1 MSISA
6 TTPTVSSSLPRRAS
20 RARCVDARAVSRR
33 GRDVETV
40 VVSAPVSS
48 SSSDVSS
55 SSDALGRRGAIAATT
70 TSIAFALATAREAR
84 AGSSGTMCGYFD
96 DFGGGLVPKYAFDTP
111 WNEGTIDG
119 ATWVRGVGDYKKAKK
134 AKNAPVLAVSNGP
147 GVSHEYMSALE
158 TLSGEVGGAREVFLY
173 DQRGC
178 GKSANA
184 TSYDLNLYVNE
195 IKRVAEELGVG
206 GDGGGAHVVAHGY
219 WGARLAT
226 ELALDERRFVKT
238 LTLVSPTASRANEVR
253 DWRRALDAM
262 SPATRD
268 AAIEYEED
276 LDPARRDAYEAAVRE
291 FSERFVSR
299 RGRTGACF
307 TDALAPKSSDAQRRA
322 ITGGRYF
329 TLGGSLADDAIDV
342 DGLGER
348 LRRNGVRSARVVRGA
363 EDATSAASVREIVDA
378 MNAGSADGAFCAYDE
393 VENAGS
399 CVFLDRADYFY
410 ETLDIVVE
418 KSDA

>member
-1 MSISA
+1 MTTSVTRSA
-6 TTPTVSSSLPRRAS
+6 ISSLPR
-20 RARCVDARAVSRR
+20 ARRVDARAVGRR
-33 GRDVETV
+33 GRDEG
-40 VVSAPVSS
+40 VVSGTSSSS
-48 SSSDVSS
+48 SSSDAPTSS
-55 SSDALGRRGAIAATT
+55 SNALGRRDAIAATT
-70 TSIAFALATAREAR
+70 SSIALALTTTRDAR
-84 AGSSGTMCGYFD
+84 AAGSGTMCGYFD

-134 AKNAPVLAVSNGP
+134 ARKSPVLAVSNGP

-178 GKSANA
+178 GKSAKA
-184 TSYDLNLYVNE
+184 TSYDLKLYVNE
-195 IKRVAEELGVG
+195 LKRVAQELGVG

-238 LTLVSPTASRANEVR
+238 LTLVSPTVSRANEVR

-262 SPATRD
+262 SPAARD
-268 AAIEYEED
+268 AALEYEED
-276 LDPARRDAYEAAVRE
+276 LDPARRDAYEGAVRE

-342 DGLGER
+342 DGLGDR

-378 MNAGSADGAFCAYDE
+378 MNARSADRAFCSYDE

-399 CVFLDRADYFY
+399 CVFLDRADYFC